1 MWALT
6 VAIIYF
12 GTFLV
17 LGCIAKVVLDKLMDR
32 TGAGLSDVLEQTAGR
47 ARSSSWVRGAL
58 RIEAAVL
65 ATGEAETQEKSQHPA
80 CMRFT
85 A

>member
-17 LGCIAKVVLDKLMDR
+17 LGYIAKVVLDKLMDR
-32 TGAGLSDVLEQTAGR
+32 TGAGLSDVQAQAGANR
-47 ARSSSWVRGAL
+47 KPRKVFLLGAW
-58 RIEAAVL
+58 RTED
-65 ATGEAETQEKSQHPA
+65 
-80 CMRFT
+80 
-85 A
+85 